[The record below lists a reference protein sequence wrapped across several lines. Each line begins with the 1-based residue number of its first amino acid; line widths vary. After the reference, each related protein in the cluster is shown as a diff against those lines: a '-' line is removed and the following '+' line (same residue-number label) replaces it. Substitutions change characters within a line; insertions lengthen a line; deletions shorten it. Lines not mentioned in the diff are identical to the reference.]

1 MNLDANVPP
10 RVFNVG
16 AQQQIQIKD
25 CGRLLLAPDEQV
37 TLVTESGGEYD
48 VTRKDWGFYATPSLN
63 GRLPSF
69 GLRAV
74 LIKNRGT
81 GRYFVFLLENGKDD
95 SFQAYLDIENLA
107 VVCWLDNHAD
117 LAKLEQATAQP

>member
-1 MNLDANVPP
+1 MNLDANTPP
-10 RVFNVG
+10 RVFSVG

-25 CGRLLLAPDEQV
+25 CGKLLLDADEQV

-69 GLRAV
+69 GLKAV
-74 LIKNRGT
+74 LNKNRGT
-81 GRYFVFLLENGKDD
+81 GRYFVFLLENGKEA
-95 SFQAYLDIENLA
+95 SFQAYLDVENLA
-107 VVCWLDNHAD
+107 VVCWLDNNAD
-117 LAKLEQATAQP
+117 LAKLEQAIAQS